1 MIEYMAEPRGNRT
14 DQDKAGGK
22 DVYRGTLY
30 MVSAPSGAGKTS
42 LIRALVGTDPE
53 FTVSVSY
60 TTRPPRHGEEDGND
74 YHFID
79 VETFRAM
86 INAGE
91 FLEHA
96 QVFDHYYGTSR
107 KAVAAQLGQGRD
119 VILEIDWQGARQV
132 RAVVP
137 GAIGI
142 FILPPSRSALRQ
154 RLQGRKQ
161 DDEAI
166 IERRMRDAVSE
177 LSHYPEYDFIVINND
192 FGQALEELRAI
203 LRAQRLRMA
212 AQSMR
217 HSELLNALLRDPSGG
232 GV

>member
-1 MIEYMAEPRGNRT
+1 MSGGGRH
-14 DQDKAGGK
+14 KAGG
-22 DVYRGTLY
+22 VSPGTLY
-30 MVSAPSGAGKTS
+30 IVSAPSGAGKTS
-42 LIRALVGTDPE
+42 LIRALADTDPDIV
-53 FTVSVSY
+53 VSISY
-60 TTRPPRHGEEDGND
+60 TTRAPRLGEEDGID

-79 VETFRAM
+79 VDRFRAM

-96 QVFDHYYGTSR
+96 RVFDHYYGTSH
-107 KAVAAQLGQGRD
+107 KAVAAQIAAGLD

-137 GAIGI
+137 DARGI
-142 FILPPSRSALRQ
+142 FILPPSRAALRQ

-161 DDEAI
+161 DDEAV
-166 IERRMRDAVSE
+166 IERRMRDAESE

-192 FGQALEELRAI
+192 FGQALEDLRAI
-203 LRAQRLRMA
+203 LHAQRLGLA
-212 AQSMR
+212 AQTVR
-217 HSELLNALLRDPSGG
+217 HRELLHALLRDPAGD